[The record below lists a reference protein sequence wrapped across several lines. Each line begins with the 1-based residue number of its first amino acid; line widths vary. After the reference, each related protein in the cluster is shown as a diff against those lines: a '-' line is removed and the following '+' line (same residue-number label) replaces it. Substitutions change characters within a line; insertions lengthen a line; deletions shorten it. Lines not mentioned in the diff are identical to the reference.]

1 MGKEAVSTLLPQVGA
16 RPSALQPARRP
27 FAALAEPMQSPHR
40 FHRLTPDG
48 AGRATRLQPEEIEMN
63 KPLSL
68 VAFLSVLLLPALS
81 PAQTMERPK
90 LWEVGDKLTHMYVL
104 SDGSTHD
111 VIEEVVQVTDA
122 EIRTTQRFF
131 SRQYVGVLW
140 WEFDAAYAT
149 ADMACMKGVSMPN
162 TQQSQFSPGEAW
174 VRFPLEKGTTWTSSI
189 SVTGQTFV
197 AETKQER
204 KVEGVEQIT
213 TPAGEFTAF
222 KVTSRGEITAR
233 SRDLTQGPWEG
244 RERSTYWWTTIKG
257 KLVLVKQVYENSFGE
272 RASRELVA
280 AELK

>member
-1 MGKEAVSTLLPQVGA
+1 
-16 RPSALQPARRP
+16 
-27 FAALAEPMQSPHR
+27 
-40 FHRLTPDG
+40 
-48 AGRATRLQPEEIEMN
+48 
-63 KPLSL
+63 
-68 VAFLSVLLLPALS
+68 
-81 PAQTMERPK
+81 
-90 LWEVGDKLTHMYVL
+90 
-104 SDGSTHD
+104 
-111 VIEEVVQVTDA
+111 
-122 EIRTTQRFF
+122 
-131 SRQYVGVLW
+131 
-140 WEFDAAYAT
+140 
-149 ADMACMKGVSMPN
+149 
-162 TQQSQFSPGEAW
+162 
-174 VRFPLEKGTTWTSSI
+174 VRFPLEKGKTWTSSV